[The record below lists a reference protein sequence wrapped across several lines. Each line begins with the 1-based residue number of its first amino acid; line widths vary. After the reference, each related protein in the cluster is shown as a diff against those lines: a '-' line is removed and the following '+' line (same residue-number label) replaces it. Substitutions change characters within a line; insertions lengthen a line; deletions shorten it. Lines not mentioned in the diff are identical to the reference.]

1 MGLFKDCGCGCKG
14 QKQQQ
19 KFMASLL
26 GALIFFVIAS
36 PEAFRLVRGI
46 AGKWVA
52 TPNGSPSPAGL
63 LLHSIVFL
71 LIVWA
76 TMNVKK
82 EFMEGEEAPEE
93 EEPVAEEEEEP
104 ATEEEPVVEE
114 KPAAEE
120 KPVAV
125 AEEKQKPVA
134 AAEEKPVVA
143 VAEEVESMPV
153 DGSSLTMSSPDG
165 EIIDSCTLKSG
176 KKLVISN

>member
-36 PEAFRLVRGI
+36 PEAFRLVRGV

-71 LIVWA
+71 LIIWG
-76 TMNVKK
+76 TMNIKK
-82 EFMEGEEAPEE
+82 EFMEAEEAPEE
-93 EEPVAEEEEEP
+93 EEEATEEP
-104 ATEEEPVVEE
+104 AEEPMEETEEEPMEE
-114 KPAAEE
+114 PEEETQEEPALEPEE
-120 KPVAV
+120 
-125 AEEKQKPVA
+125 EEMG
-134 AAEEKPVVA
+134 
-143 VAEEVESMPV
+143 SMPV

-165 EIIDSCTLKSG
+165 DIIDSCTLKSG